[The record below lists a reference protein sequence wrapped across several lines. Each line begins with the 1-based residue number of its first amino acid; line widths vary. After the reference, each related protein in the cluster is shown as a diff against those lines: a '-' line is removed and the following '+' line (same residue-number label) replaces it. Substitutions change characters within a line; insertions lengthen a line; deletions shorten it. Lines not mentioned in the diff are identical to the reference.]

1 MSDQEEDVISGD
13 KKYMVSIMFTLPEL
27 WLMNDSIRDAR
38 LSPEI
43 GLAIN
48 ACTRH
53 DLESFALVLDAG
65 MLITVDYLMSRAMN
79 TPEGASGLEILL
91 KIFRGYEWIANSRL
105 GITEA
110 DKQNDYTY
118 IEAVGQKEI
127 TNAEPESKPEPDPKP
142 KSTRDRAKP
151 RKRAKPRPRPV
162 SGSDLSATE
171 A

>member
-1 MSDQEEDVISGD
+1 MSDEEVSASD
-13 KKYMVSIMFTLPEL
+13 KNFAVSIMFTLPEL
-27 WLMNDSIRDAR
+27 WLMNDSIHDAR

-53 DLESFALVLDAG
+53 DLEGLALVLD
-65 MLITVDYLMSRAMN
+65 MQHLITIDYLMSRAQN
-79 TPEGASGLEILL
+79 TPEGASGMEILL

-110 DKQNDYTY
+110 DQKNDYTY
-118 IEAVGQKEI
+118 IEAVSQKE
-127 TNAEPESKPEPDPKP
+127 NDDGQSEPKSEPNPKP
-142 KSTRDRAKP
+142 KSAGNRAKS
-151 RKRAKPRPRPV
+151 RKRTKPRPRPV
-162 SGSDLSATE
+162 SGSDLSTTE